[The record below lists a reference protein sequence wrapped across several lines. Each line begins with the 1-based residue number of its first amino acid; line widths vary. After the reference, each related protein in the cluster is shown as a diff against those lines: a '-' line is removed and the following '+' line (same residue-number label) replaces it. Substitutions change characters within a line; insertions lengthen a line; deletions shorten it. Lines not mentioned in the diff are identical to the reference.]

1 MKQARNPILD
11 KVFHHYGS
19 ASALARELGL
29 GRAAVS
35 AWRELP
41 IKYLRQISRE
51 TGISRRN
58 LRPDLYEDD

>member
-1 MKQARNPILD
+1 MKQARNPILN
-11 KVFHHYGS
+11 KVFQHYGS

-41 IKYLRQISRE
+41 MKHLRKISNE
-51 TGISRRN
+51 TGISRRS